1 MEKKIL
7 EMLGEASLFREA
19 DKELIASVLSDGM
32 NIRSYSAGEEIVPH
46 EKYEKNLVIILEGIA
61 SVFSLDTERS
71 VLLRTLTRGDIFG
84 VAELFGDGDISIS
97 RVEAKNKCK
106 VLFLPESKM
115 RQLLEEDKRIM
126 YNYLDFLCCRIRFL
140 NRRIACFTAGTAERR
155 LAFYLDSLACD
166 CEKHEEPA
174 KVTPEVSMGALALM
188 LDIGRASLYR
198 AIDTLTADGFIEKD
212 GKSFLLRDRDKML
225 KNYNK

>member
-7 EMLGEASLFREA
+7 EALLETPLFRGA
-19 DKELIASVLSDGM
+19 DEELLFSVLANGTEVL
-32 NIRSYSAGEEIVPH
+32 SYNASES
-46 EKYEKNLVIILEGIA
+46 ILAHRNGKKHLA
-61 SVFSLDTERS
+61 MVLGGTARVFSEDEERT
-71 VLLRTLTRGDIFG
+71 VLLRTLKCGDVFG
-84 VAELFGDGDISIS
+84 VAELFGGGDINVS

-106 VLFLPESKM
+106 VLFIPEEKM
-115 RQLLEEDKRIM
+115 GLLLENDKRIM

-140 NRRIACFTAGTAERR
+140 NKRIACFTAGSAERR
-155 LAFYLDSLACD
+155 LAFYLDSLVND
-166 CEKHEEPA
+166 CHEKNGSVR
-174 KVTPEVSMGALALM
+174 VTPEVSMGALALM

-212 GKSFLLRDRDKML
+212 GKSFILSAREKML

>member
-1 MEKKIL
+1 MDRKIL
-7 EMLGEASLFREA
+7 ELLRDNPLFRGA
-19 DKELIASVLSDGM
+19 DEELLFSVLKDGTKV
-32 NIRSYSAGEEIVPH
+32 RHFSADEVIFTHENS
-46 EKYEKNLVIILEGIA
+46 EKYLVLVLSGTA
-61 SVFSLDTERS
+61 RVFSQDVERS
-71 VLLRTLTRGDIFG
+71 VLLRTLGKGDAFG
-84 VAELFGDGDISIS
+84 VAELFGGSDISVS
-97 RVEAKNKCK
+97 RVEAKNSCK
-106 VLFLPESKM
+106 VLFIPEGKM
-115 RQLLEEDKRIM
+115 GQLLEGDKRIM

-140 NRRIACFTAGTAERR
+140 NKRIACFTAGTAERR

-166 CEKHEEPA
+166 CEKSEETA

-212 GKSFLLRDRDKML
+212 GKSFLLRDREKML